1 MKEPINEKSASAPIT
16 NSERK
21 KEDLNFKRW
30 LLSLISIGN
39 FILGALLVIMG
50 AS

>member
-1 MKEPINEKSASAPIT
+1 MIEQNEKLPQRTISDK
-16 NSERK
+16 K

-39 FILGALLVIMG
+39 FVLGGLLVIMG
-50 AS
+50 IS